1 MSILRRLLG
10 ILVMLAGIL
19 GLALSLAGLVGVW
32 MLKPTI
38 AASAATTINTLNESI
53 TTSQN
58 AMQVTGDALAATVDS
73 VDALSTMLGATAASV
88 KDTQPVLTQVN
99 TLLGEELPAT
109 MESAT
114 SSLRT
119 AQQAAVVLDAAI
131 KSLDTFRALLSA
143 APLVGGFVGQPGQ
156 AYNPQVP
163 LADSLGDLATNLEG
177 LPKTFTDMSA
187 SMDKADDNLA
197 TIESS
202 LTTMSDS
209 VRFISTSL
217 GEYEKMVAQSQAS
230 MDNVKSMLTSVQSN
244 LPNILNYGA
253 IVLSLVF
260 FWLLA
265 AQVVIFSQ
273 GWELFQG
280 TAGRM
285 EGGEAEKP
293 AGAEMPAA
301 G

>member
-1 MSILRRLLG
+1 
-10 ILVMLAGIL
+10 MLAGIL

-32 MLKPTI
+32 ALKPTI
-38 AASAATTINTLNESI
+38 ASSATSTIATLNESI
-53 TTSQN
+53 TASQN
-58 AMQVTGDALAATVDS
+58 AMEVTGDALAATVDS
-73 VDALSTMLGATAASV
+73 VDALSTMLGATATSV
-88 KDTQPVLTQVN
+88 KDTQPVLDQVN
-99 TLLGEELPAT
+99 NLLSEQLPST

-143 APLVGGFVGQPGQ
+143 APLVGGFVPQSGQ
-156 AYNPQVP
+156 AYNPEVP

-177 LPKTFTDMSA
+177 LPAMFTDMSVN
-187 SMDKADDNLA
+187 MDKADDNLA

-202 LTTMSDS
+202 LTTMADS
-209 VRFISTSL
+209 VGFISTSL
-217 GEYEKMVAQSQAS
+217 GEYENIVAQSQSS
-230 MDNVKSMLTSVQSN
+230 MDNLKTMLSSVQGN
-244 LPNILNYGA
+244 LTNILNYGA
-253 IVLSLVF
+253 IVLSLIF

-285 EGGEAEKP
+285 EGGEAEP
-293 AGAEMPAA
+293 SQPDEQP
-301 G
+301 